1 LPGQRVPVDR
11 LVWAVGARAEGLG
24 SRAVARVLE
33 VAPKTGL
40 AWLGE
45 VAEHAAAF
53 SRDCLHD
60 VRVTQGQRDALLARR
75 SAVKTGEVN
84 EAEASTR
91 LSRSP
96 HGVWAASAPVTK
108 RLLTIEVGARTR
120 AMAQR
125 VVVYLQRAGKYK
137 RPPWRPSQGQKGL
150 AERAI
155 MASQPASHSW

>member
-1 LPGQRVPVDR
+1 
-11 LVWAVGARAEGLG
+11 
-24 SRAVARVLE
+24 LE

-120 AMAQR
+120 AMAPR
-125 VVVYLQRAGKYK
+125 VVHQVVQ
-137 RPPWRPSQGQKGL
+137 GL
-150 AERAI
+150 APGGVPLFCTDGCKEDTTARLT
-155 MASQPASHSW
+155 P